1 MNVITFSNVIK
12 MFKSKWSTGTG
23 FPEKSWS
30 LPACR
35 CLKVT
40 CLPQYSPGEAAAR
53 GLDIYIVCW
62 VKNWLGGQAQR
73 VVVNGVKSSLLGGQ
87 AQRVVVH
94 GVKSSW

>member
-53 GLDIYIVCW
+53 GLDIHIVCW

-73 VVVNGVKSSLLGGQ
+73 VVV
-87 AQRVVVH
+87 H